1 MKNNIERLM
10 KDVDITVEELSKITN
25 IPINQ
30 LNYIIN
36 GQLNPSLIDSHKI
49 TKALNQEFIADV
61 FVLGELE

>member
-30 LNYIIN
+30 LNDIIN